1 MSGLQ
6 WRYRTSV
13 AENFLMVANTT
24 RAFPISRRRL
34 VVALAAAPLAGLCSP
49 LFAQDAN
56 KPKRTREEMIAKAVE
71 YLRTKGQQ
79 SDGSFSASP
88 RTGQAVTALVTTALL
103 RCGVAPSEPVVLKSL
118 KLLETQVQPDG
129 SISRPNSPLQN
140 YETSIAVMCFAQAN
154 RDGRYDAILKNAD
167 MYLKDQIFDE
177 ADGKEKSDAYYG
189 GSGYG
194 GPARPDLSNTS
205 FLVEALKSTGNEA
218 DSQAIQKALA
228 FVSRCQNLESE
239 HNSLEFAAKNPDG
252 GFIYNP
258 IGEGSSEAGKTDNGG
273 LRSYG
278 SMTYAGL
285 KSMIYAGLKKDD
297 KRVKAAVKWLQN
309 HYDLDSNPGVGQ
321 AGLYYYYSTLGKALE
336 VMGETKIT
344 DAKGNEHDWRKELI
358 AELAERQKED
368 GSWVNTDSKW
378 MEGDANLVTGFALLT
393 LANCKEPK

>member
-1 MSGLQ
+1 
-6 WRYRTSV
+6 
-13 AENFLMVANTT
+13 MVAKDT
-24 RAFPISRRRL
+24 RVFPITRRL
-34 VVALAAAPLAGLCSP
+34 VVAALVAAPLAGLTAP
-49 LFAQDAN
+49 VIAQEAPQ
-56 KPKRTREEMIAKAVE
+56 PKRTREEMVAKAVE

-79 SDGSFSASP
+79 SDGSYSASP
-88 RTGQAVTALVTTALL
+88 RTGQAVTALVTTALM
-103 RCGVAPSEPVVLKSL
+103 RSGVAPSDPVVLKSL
-118 KLLETQVQPDG
+118 KLLEAHVQPDG
-129 SISRPNSPLQN
+129 SIANPKSPLQN
-140 YETSIAVMCFAQAN
+140 YETSIAVMCFAEAN

-167 MYLKDQIFDE
+167 KYLKEQIFDE
-177 ADGKEKSDAYYG
+177 ADGKEKSDTYYG

-194 GPARPDLSNTS
+194 GTSRPDLSNTS
-205 FLVEALKSTGNEA
+205 FLVEALKSTGNDEN
-218 DSQAIQKALA
+218 SQAIQKALA

-239 HNSLEFAAKNPDG
+239 HNSLAFAAKNPDG

-336 VMGETKIT
+336 VMGESTIT
-344 DAKGNEHDWRKELI
+344 DAKGTEHNWRKELI

-393 LANCKEPK
+393 LANCKEAK